1 MIHGDK
7 NPKMFGLTTRDN
19 AEKIK
24 KHSFSL
30 TARRK
35 SSEFIGGPTNEET
48 HRELCIPLLW
58 VSPNR
63 ICPKRREVGI
73 TVSSTV
79 RSVEVTTTK
88 TSTTVTTTVISV
100 TIAKPSSQIHF
111 VLLVLIVLVVELYVT
126 IVLVTVLV
134 MLVVLLLLVLVVM
147 LVLWLLVRLLVLSVS
162 ILLVLILCSFLL
174 LLCAHRLHVI
184 HQEMRHVPILGHFFR
199 HLARGWLRLPR
210 VHLFLRPV
218 VRVSPHNVHVS
229 VHLGDGAI
237 FVLLLWW
244 IVCRTQLEVLSVDL
258 VDVVH
263 RTECCSHASEC
274 HKRKTWNN
282 LKDRP
287 T

>member
-1 MIHGDK
+1 
-7 NPKMFGLTTRDN
+7 MFGLTTRDN

-134 MLVVLLLLVLVVM
+134 MLVVLLLIVLVM
-147 LVLWLLVRLLVLSVS
+147 LVLLLLGRLLVLSVS
-162 ILLVLILCSFLL
+162 VLLVVILGSFLL
-174 LLCAHRLHVI
+174 LLGAHRLHII
-184 HQEMRHVPILGHFFR
+184 HQKMRHVPILGHFFR
-199 HLARGWLRLPR
+199 HLARGRLRLPR
-210 VHLFLRPV
+210 VHLLVCPV
-218 VRVSPHNVHVS
+218 VRVSPHNVHAC
-229 VHLGDGAI
+229 VHLRDGAI